1 MNTLRTSS
9 GDVIVD
15 RRLGYVEMMCNEGDF
30 AAARELMREAM
41 ARVPDWVAGWV
52 RLGEIAARA
61 GEAEHAQ
68 AAFEQALS
76 FDPEDHFG
84 ASLRLDLLRPVTLTD
99 RSPAAHVTS
108 LFDQYAAKFE
118 TSLVDKLGYR
128 IPELL
133 ASLLPSHLGKVL
145 DLGCGTGLMGQAISG
160 RFDEIAGYD
169 LSSGMLAEAKRKG
182 IYQRLEQ
189 KDLLELELTDERFD
203 LIVAADVFIYIGAL
217 EKVISWVAG
226 ALAPNGIFA
235 FTVEEGHERG
245 YSLLK
250 SHRYAHSKVYLD
262 ELLNAAG
269 FERFDVRP
277 TTIRKDRGEEI
288 RGLVVIAH
296 GVRNALDSA
305 GEDFEFA

>member
-52 RLGEIAARA
+52 RLGEIAAKA
-61 GEAEHAQ
+61 GAAEHAQ
-68 AAFEQALS
+68 AAFEQALNL
-76 FDPEDHFG
+76 DPEDHFG

-245 YSLLK
+245 YTLLET
-250 SHRYAHSKVYLD
+250 HRYAHSKVYLD

-269 FERFDVRP
+269 FKRFDVRP

-288 RGLVVIAH
+288 RGLVVIAR